1 MRRGEIP
8 SGRTIGQA
16 VSDAYARETRIEVD
30 RLKTKL
36 TTLRKPDRK
45 RRQREPDNR
54 KVYIA
59 TKKADGWSAT
69 ATLRAMD
76 ASERKDL
83 EPLES
88 WIRRSG
94 LRLWKE
100 LWFCKDMKIRRAVK
114 TYYHSI
120 APFSAKRSK

>member
-30 RLKTKL
+30 RLKTKRAASL
-36 TTLRKPDRK
+36 KPERK
-45 RRQREPDNR
+45 RRRRDVDQR
-54 KVYIA
+54 KVFIA
-59 TKKADGWSAT
+59 TKKAAALSAT
-69 ATLRAMD
+69 AILRLMD

-88 WIRRSG
+88 WTRRSG
-94 LRLWKE
+94 LRLWIE
-100 LWFCKDMKIRRAVK
+100 LWYSKDAKVRGAVK

-120 APFSAKRSK
+120 APFNPKGK